1 MGEGKFITDTWKSIA
16 RDGASRRVQGG
27 HNQTELGHVV
37 GGGGAGRGERGN
49 EAQQPGGPKVNK
61 RPGKQNGCAL

>member
-27 HNQTELGHVV
+27 HNQTELGHVRREERT
-37 GGGGAGRGERGN
+37 GREGN
-49 EAQQPGGPKVNK
+49 LEQQPRDKK
-61 RPGKQNGCAL
+61 AKKEQKAWRC